1 MHGVGFL
8 VHKES
13 LTYVMGC
20 KPISSRVITIC
31 LRAKPFKMTLIQA
44 YAPTTD
50 KSDAEVEEFYE
61 QLQKAYDKVPKGDI
75 VIVLGDWNSK
85 VGTDT
90 FEDWKEI
97 QGPSCNSLSN
107 ERGQRLL
114 EFASYNSFVLANTF
128 GVHTKA
134 RTHTYHSPLGI
145 PHQIDYILVPKRY
158 RSSINTSKTHA
169 FPGAD
174 CGSDHDLVL
183 LSMRIKLKKVK
194 KKPFT
199 RMKFDLEKLNDPNI
213 AKEFKAAIGGRF
225 APLLIYDDDKKLGR
239 NDSIF

>member
-1 MHGVGFL
+1 MNTLRTEDRLEQLCKAMERYRWNIIGLSEVRRKGIGEDQSQIYDHKLFHSGRDDIHMHGVGFL

-20 KPISSRVITIC
+20 KPISSRVITIR
-31 LRAKPFKMTLIQA
+31 LRAKPFNMTLIQA

-61 QLQKAYDKVPKGDI
+61 QLQKAYDEVPKGDI

-90 FEDWKEI
+90 LEDWKEI

-134 RTHTYHSPLGI
+134 
-145 PHQIDYILVPKRY
+145 
-158 RSSINTSKTHA
+158 
-169 FPGAD
+169 
-174 CGSDHDLVL
+174 
-183 LSMRIKLKKVK
+183 
-194 KKPFT
+194 
-199 RMKFDLEKLNDPNI
+199 
-213 AKEFKAAIGGRF
+213 
-225 APLLIYDDDKKLGR
+225 
-239 NDSIF
+239 